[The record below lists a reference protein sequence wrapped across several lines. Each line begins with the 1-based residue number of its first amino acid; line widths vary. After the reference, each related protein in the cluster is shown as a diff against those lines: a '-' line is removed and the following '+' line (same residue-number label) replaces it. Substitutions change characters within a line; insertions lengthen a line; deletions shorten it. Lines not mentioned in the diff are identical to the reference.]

1 MITIKRSLVFSIVGL
16 MVFLIGC
23 GSDGPLGNNAPQ
35 GRPEWMK
42 KKDNAPTPPA
52 PPAEPQKQ

>member
-1 MITIKRSLVFSIVGL
+1 MKHIQPISALCLIG
-16 MVFLIGC
+16 FLAFLTGC

-42 KKDNAPTPPA
+42 KDNTPPPPA
-52 PPAEPQKQ
+52 PQKQE